1 MVRPPTHE
9 VIKANGFLPGDRW
22 PVVRRGA
29 RSEDG
34 SCRHLLVWEAGPGWR
49 MVSSAVL
56 GGGIGE
62 RGWVVNAQV
71 RAGYDR
77 LDPDRHLA
85 ELARAE
91 GLRGPGVGLMT
102 AAEVDDCTWGEDGGA
117 VAVVTTGI
125 GVPTWAAAPA
135 AAPAAPAEPATAP
148 VPAPA
153 GYVPGTINILA
164 VVPAP
169 VTDAGLV
176 NLLATATEA
185 KVQALLD
192 AGYDCSGTPSDA
204 VCVAV
209 RAPDGRQAAD
219 PFGGPRS
226 PWGARLARAVHRA
239 VVEGAHRDRER
250 RAQGPGAP
258 HPGPAADCRRGN
270 VLAGPAARRRP
281 DGAGPGNV
289 TPVG

>member
-1 MVRPPTHE
+1 MTGAAPEGRP
-9 VIKANGFLPGDRW
+9 

-29 RSEDG
+29 RTEDG

-49 MVSSAVL
+49 MVSSGVL

-62 RGWVVNAQV
+62 RGWVLNAQV
-71 RAGYDR
+71 RPGYDR

-117 VAVVTTGI
+117 LALVTTGI
-125 GVPTWAAAPA
+125 GVPTWAAAPPDVPPVA
-135 AAPAAPAEPATAP
+135 VVPAGRVPA

-153 GYVPGTINILA
+153 RYVPGTINILA

-192 AGYDCSGTPSDA
+192 AGYACSGTPSDA

-209 RAPDGRQAAD
+209 RTPDGRREAD

-226 PWGARLARAVHRA
+226 RWGARLARAVHRA

-250 RAQGPGAP
+250 RARGSAAP
-258 HPGPAADCRRGN
+258 HHRPAADCRCAN
-270 VLAGPAARRRP
+270 VLPAGRAI
-281 DGAGPGNV
+281 G
-289 TPVG
+289 

>member
-1 MVRPPTHE
+1 MVPEIRRPS
-9 VIKANGFLPGDRW
+9 VLRS
-22 PVVRRGA
+22 A

-34 SCRHLLVWEAGPGWR
+34 SCRHLLVWKAGPGWR

-62 RGWVVNAQV
+62 RRWVLNAQV
-71 RAGYDR
+71 RPGYDR
-77 LDPDRHLA
+77 MDPERHLA
-85 ELARAE
+85 GLAEAE

-117 VAVVTTGI
+117 VALVTTGI
-125 GVPTWAAAPA
+125 GVPTWAAAPG
-135 AAPAAPAEPATAP
+135 PQ
-148 VPAPA
+148 VPGP
-153 GYVPGTINILA
+153 YVPGTINILA

-169 VTDAGLV
+169 VADAGLV

-192 AGYDCSGTPSDA
+192 AGYSCSGTPSDA

-209 RAPDGRQAAD
+209 RSPTGGEVAD

-226 PWGARLARAVHRA
+226 VWGARLARAVHRA
-239 VVEGAHRDRER
+239 VLDGAERDRAR
-250 RAQGPGAP
+250 RSNGPGVP
-258 HPGPAADCRRGN
+258 HPRPRPNCFRED
-270 VLAGPAARRRP
+270 VLA
-281 DGAGPGNV
+281 PGSV
-289 TPVG
+289 TA

>member
-1 MVRPPTHE
+1 MTGAAAGAR
-9 VIKANGFLPGDRW
+9 L

-29 RSEDG
+29 RAEDG

-117 VAVVTTGI
+117 LALVTTGI
-125 GVPTWAAAPA
+125 GVPTWAAAPP
-135 AAPAAPAEPATAP
+135 PAAPAPA

-153 GYVPGTINILA
+153 RYVPGTINILA

-192 AGYDCSGTPSDA
+192 AGYTCTGTPSDA

-209 RAPDGRQAAD
+209 RTPDGHREAD

-239 VVEGAHRDRER
+239 VVEGAHRDRRR
-250 RAQGPGAP
+250 RAQGPAAP
-258 HPGPAADCRRGN
+258 HRRPVADCLCAN
-270 VLAGPAARRRP
+270 VLPAGA
-281 DGAGPGNV
+281 V
-289 TPVG
+289 TRLTT

>member
-1 MVRPPTHE
+1 M
-9 VIKANGFLPGDRW
+9 INANGFLPEDRR

-29 RSEDG
+29 RSEEG

-71 RAGYDR
+71 RPGYDR

-85 ELARAE
+85 ELAWAE

-125 GVPTWAAAPA
+125 GVPTWAAAP
-135 AAPAAPAEPATAP
+135 PAEPALPALP
-148 VPAPA
+148 AVPAPA
-153 GYVPGTINILA
+153 RYVPGTINILA

-209 RAPDGRQAAD
+209 RTPDGPRAAD

-226 PWGARLARAVHRA
+226 LWGARLARAVHRA

-250 RAQGPGAP
+250 RAQRPGAP
-258 HPGPAADCRRGN
+258 HPRPVADCLREN
-270 VLAGPAARRRP
+270 VLATGRRT
-281 DGAGPGNV
+281 G
-289 TPVG
+289 

>member
-1 MVRPPTHE
+1 MQETQR
-9 VIKANGFLPGDRW
+9 
-22 PVVRRGA
+22 PVVQRRA

-34 SCRHLLVWEAGPGWR
+34 SCRHHVVWRAGPGWR

-56 GGGIGE
+56 GGGTGE
-62 RGWVVNAQV
+62 RGWVLNAQV

-77 LDPDRHLA
+77 MDPDRHLA

-102 AAEVDDCTWGEDGGA
+102 AAEVDDCTWSEDGGA
-117 VAVVTTGI
+117 VALVTTGI
-125 GVPTWAAAPA
+125 GVPTWAAAP
-135 AAPAAPAEPATAP
+135 PV

-153 GYVPGTINILA
+153 QYVPGTINILA

-169 VTDAGLV
+169 VSDAGLV

-209 RAPDGRQAAD
+209 RSPVDGGPAD

-226 PWGARLARAVHRA
+226 VWGARLARAVHRA
-239 VVEGAHRDRER
+239 VRDGAERDRDR
-250 RAQGPGAP
+250 RAR
-258 HPGPAADCRRGN
+258 GPAAPHQGPRPECGCEN
-270 VLAGPAARRRP
+270 VLLAGRLT
-281 DGAGPGNV
+281 G
-289 TPVG
+289 

>member
-1 MVRPPTHE
+1 MTGAAPEGR
-9 VIKANGFLPGDRW
+9 L

-29 RSEDG
+29 RTEDG

-49 MVSSAVL
+49 MVSSGVL

-102 AAEVDDCTWGEDGGA
+102 AAEVDDCTFGEDGGA
-117 VAVVTTGI
+117 LAVVTTGI
-125 GVPTWAAAPA
+125 GVPTWAAAPPAVLPAVLPGALPGA
-135 AAPAAPAEPATAP
+135 AVPA

-209 RAPDGRQAAD
+209 RAPDGDQEAD

-226 PWGARLARAVHRA
+226 RWGARLARAVHRA
-239 VVEGAHRDRER
+239 VVEGAHRDRAR
-250 RAQGPGAP
+250 RARGDAAP
-258 HPGPAADCRRGN
+258 HHRPAADCLCAN
-270 VLAGPAARRRP
+270 VLPAGRAPR
-281 DGAGPGNV
+281 
-289 TPVG
+289 